1 MGKGGM
7 QTLQEYHIEVKDYTH
22 IKNKQKKKTMKL

>member
-7 QTLQEYHIEVKDYTH
+7 QTLQEYHIEVKDYMH
-22 IKNKQKKKTMKL
+22 IKNKKKKTM